1 MKFSI
6 IIILS
11 FTFCSLDSSKNHIP
25 SNYFKNLK
33 LKTLKMNPE
42 DILNTQSVGQDKL
55 FLSQRQIDSI
65 KVISQ
70 EFTPSPVSEKD
81 TILIQTSKGAMKLIY
96 YPSVAP
102 KHCYNFKKLANSGFY
117 DNTKF
122 HRVIKNFMIQGGDVS
137 PPPPPI
143 PDEFD
148 STLSNIQKTISM
160 ANSGPNTGTCQ
171 FFINLVDNTY
181 LDFDKPP
188 FTSKHPVFGITISGF
203 NIVEDIG
210 DVQTNFNDVPY
221 IDVIMDSVRIVGNQ
235 SSTNFITSDTKNK
248 LLKIV
253 DMLGRETYS
262 KLNTPLFYIYENG
275 EVRKFIVQ

>member
-1 MKFSI
+1 MR
-6 IIILS
+6 IILILILIFSS
-11 FTFCSLDSSKNHIP
+11 FNSK
-25 SNYFKNLK
+25 SQTQVDFYTNYGDFRVELY
-33 LKTLKMNPE
+33 
-42 DILNTQSVGQDKL
+42 
-55 FLSQRQIDSI
+55 DSI
-65 KVISQ
+65 VPITTSN
-70 EFTPSPVSEKD
+70 FINLVS
-81 TILIQTSKGAMKLIY
+81 
-96 YPSVAP
+96 
-102 KHCYNFKKLANSGFY
+102 ANFY
-117 DNTKF
+117 DGALF
-122 HRVIKNFMIQGGDVS
+122 HRVISNFMIQGGDVS

-235 SSTNFITSDTKNK
+235 SSTNFITSDTNNK